1 MGEGQ
6 GEGFSDA
13 KDPKTLSRL
22 HNYRLKVNSLA
33 KYLFVT
39 GGTLV
44 LMLVALMLVA
54 FQLTNGGAWWQP
66 AAVIL
71 TVALAISLRFVPKLR
86 GYQFTAWIIAAVTA
100 AMVYPAAFLKWG
112 DFDLR
117 NKWVIL
123 LVVQTVM
130 FGMGTQMSLKDFTGV
145 AKSPRGVLVGIVCHF
160 SVMPL
165 VGLALTKIFHFEPEI
180 AAGIILIGS
189 CSSGLASNVMAY
201 IAKSNLALSVTV
213 TAITT
218 MIAPLMT
225 PLWMKVL
232 AGTMIEVS
240 FFKMMME
247 IIKIV
252 LMPIGAALLHDY
264 LKHAPER
271 GRRMTLGIAAFGA
284 AWLGFLALGGWDFI
298 KAHVAPDPLVVV
310 GIFGFLLSAV
320 VVGVVYHWLT
330 RWLPRLD
337 DWMPVASMAG
347 IVYFTTVTTAAGR
360 ENLLQVGLLLF
371 FAAALH
377 NAAGYFFG
385 YWLSRA
391 SGLDKNSARSVAFE
405 VGLQNGGMASGLAG
419 AMGKLGT
426 VGLAAAIFSPWMNV
440 SGSVLANYW
449 RKRPASAEAAAGRPA
464 NDPRA

>member
-1 MGEGQ
+1 M
-6 GEGFSDA
+6 
-13 KDPKTLSRL
+13 
-22 HNYRLKVNSLA
+22 
-33 KYLFVT
+33 
-39 GGTLV
+39 
-44 LMLVALMLVA
+44 
-54 FQLTNGGAWWQP
+54 NGVWQP
-66 AAVIL
+66 MVVFAA
-71 TVALAISLRFVPKLR
+71 VALAISLRIVPRLR

-100 AMVYPAAFLKWG
+100 AMIFPQAFKSWGGVNLREKW
-112 DFDLR
+112 L
-117 NKWVIL
+117 IL

-130 FGMGTQMSLKDFTGV
+130 FGMGTQMSLKDFAGV

-218 MIAPLMT
+218 MVAPVMTPFLMT
-225 PLWMKVL
+225 QL
-232 AGTMIEVS
+232 AGTLVEVK
-240 FFKMMME
+240 FFNLMME
-247 IIKIV
+247 IIKMVIV
-252 LMPIGAALLHDY
+252 PIGAALLHDY
-264 LKHAPER
+264 LKHASVQN
-271 GRRMTLGIAAFGA
+271 RRLVLGIAAISV
-284 AWLGFLALGGWDFI
+284 AWLACLGLGGWNYF
-298 KAHVAPDPLVVV
+298 ASRLGSEAMVALDVLRYFA
-310 GIFGFLLSAV
+310 GAV

-330 RWLPRLD
+330 RWLPKLD
-337 DWMPVASMAG
+337 AWMPVASMAG

-360 ENLLQVGLLLF
+360 DNLLQVGGLLF
-371 FAAALH
+371 LASALH

-426 VGLAAAIFSPWMNV
+426 VGLAAAIFSPWMNI

-449 RKRPASAEAAAGRPA
+449 RKRPVEVSRQ
-464 NDPRA
+464 